1 MMLFARVYGVPA
13 PQGSKSFK
21 GTFRRNGRT
30 MGILVE
36 SSKKV
41 KPWRQAVTAAVLEAN
56 AEAKA
61 HFADAVRLTVQFI
74 MPRTGAEPKGWTRHH
89 TKAPDLSK
97 LIRATEDAIT
107 DAAVWTDDSRVVEV
121 VASKATAEPG
131 EPPGCCIVIEALPA
145 KEKPHGKAQAGKHD
159 NHGRGQQAPRRRGKR
174 QAPAP
179 ESAGGAQYFA

>member
-21 GTFRRNGRT
+21 GTFVRNGRT
-30 MGILVE
+30 VGRLVE
-36 SSKKV
+36 ASKKV
-41 KPWRQAVTAAVLEAN
+41 KPWRQAVTLAMIEAN
-56 AEAKA
+56 GEVKA
-61 HFADAVRLTVQFI
+61 HFTDAVRLTIQFI
-74 MPRTGAEPKGWTRHH
+74 MPRVSSEPKGWTRYH
-89 TKAPDLSK
+89 TRAPDLSK

-107 DAAVWTDDSRVVEV
+107 DAAIWTDDSHVVEV

-131 EPPGCCIVIEALPA
+131 EAPGCSLVIEALPA
-145 KEKPHGKAQAGKHD
+145 KEKPHGKAQDGKQHH
-159 NHGRGQQAPRRRGKR
+159 HGRGQQAARRRGKR